1 MVDVTER
8 DHTAGVKRPPPF
20 HRRRV
25 DRASICPSCS
35 TARPRRLAA
44 GRDSRR
50 MSGCQSRTTLDVE
63 PWRDPYLRVHAVN
76 VYVRDQERSLQF
88 YLNTLGFRIA
98 FDARVGSGER
108 LLAVSPPDGTRR
120 AHAHPGRTRLSTRP
134 ARRPGD
140 SGRVRDRGPPRHLH
154 RVAAAGRSLPEHP
167 ASSTCRLRA
176 HRGWSRFGSGSR
188 RRRGGSVG
196 MGRGLRA
203 VRGRR
208 SEFVRARQLR

>member
-1 MVDVTER
+1 MAD
-8 DHTAGVKRPPPF
+8 
-20 HRRRV
+20 
-25 DRASICPSCS
+25 
-35 TARPRRLAA
+35 L
-44 GRDSRR
+44 
-50 MSGCQSRTTLDVE
+50 
-63 PWRDPYLRVHAVN
+63 YLRVHAVN

-108 LLAVSPPDGTRR
+108 LLAVSPPDGTAVLTLIRAEPGSPRARLVGRATQVVFVTEDLPATYTEWRR
-120 AHAHPGRTRLSTRP
+120 RGVRFQSTP
-134 ARRPGD
+134 
-140 SGRVRDRGPPRHLH
+140 
-154 RVAAAGRSLPEHP
+154 
-167 ASSTCRLRA
+167 RLRRVVYEPTGA
-176 HRGWSRFGSGSR
+176 GAGSARGSR